1 MTDTQKMIEEFLAGG
16 GEITRLRPATESD
29 VKKASRKWYHKEKAL
44 CGSERS
50 KKIVS
55 KEEEKEEFM
64 IFSKSD
70 RWKVD

>member
-1 MTDTQKMIEEFLAGG
+1 MVDIKK
-16 GEITRLRPATESD
+16 TESD
-29 VKKASRKWYHKEKAL
+29 IKKASRKWYHKEKAL

-55 KEEEKEEFM
+55 KEKEKEEFM